1 VPEPLTGIVLAGG
14 GSRRLGQDKAALT
27 FGGRTL
33 LEMTIEKLAA
43 NCDEILLSG
52 RNAPQG
58 FGPHAA
64 RYVDDAFPGQGPL
77 AGIEAGLSACDHDF
91 ALVVGC
97 DMPFLNARLLA
108 YMASQARDYQALVPH
123 HGGRWH
129 PLHAVYARSCLPEI
143 RGLLKAGRNAMM
155 ELLSEIA
162 VTPVPEDVIQELDP
176 EGLSLFNLNQPED
189 LARARELWQEQG
201 LKSFAGKGGDDES

>member
-1 VPEPLTGIVLAGG
+1 MPEPLTGIVLAGG

-52 RNAPQG
+52 RNASQALE
-58 FGPHAA
+58 PHSV
-64 RYVDDAFPGQGPL
+64 RYVADAFPGQGPL
-77 AGIEAGLSACDHDF
+77 AGIEAGLSACEHDF
-91 ALVVGC
+91 ALAVAC
-97 DMPFLNARLLA
+97 DMPFLNAELLA
-108 YMASQARDYQALVPH
+108 YMASQARDYEALVPLYEE
-123 HGGRWH
+123 RPH
-129 PLHAVYARSCLPEI
+129 PLHAIYSRSCLPNI
-143 RGLLKAGRNAMM
+143 RSLLKAGRNAMM

-162 VTPVPEDVIQELDP
+162 VTSVPEDVIQELDP

-189 LARARELWQEQG
+189 LVRARELWQEQE
-201 LKSFAGKGGDDES
+201 AGSLARKGGDHEP